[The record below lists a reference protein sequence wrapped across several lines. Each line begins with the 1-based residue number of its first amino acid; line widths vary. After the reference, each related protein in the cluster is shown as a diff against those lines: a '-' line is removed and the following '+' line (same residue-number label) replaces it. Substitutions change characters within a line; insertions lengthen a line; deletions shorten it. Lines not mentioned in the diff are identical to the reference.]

1 LPPLVSNK
9 IVRTRAVTIVLL
21 SLFSGI
27 GHFRWLSAPLP
38 DGWSMP
44 QWRIV
49 ALAAAIAIG
58 GLAAFRIRSAALV
71 MASVAMGLLA
81 GGTAA
86 QLDGTS
92 NPYLLAAARTYLN
105 TLWFDAVTQSAGAG
119 LAARFVTRALN
130 RRPSRDPAVPAARPQ
145 RPRQDDLVQDD
156 RIRQDPTR
164 S

>member
-1 LPPLVSNK
+1 LPQLVSNK

-21 SLFSGI
+21 SLLSAI
-27 GHFRWLSAPLP
+27 GHFRWLSAPMP

-71 MASVAMGLLA
+71 TASVAMGLLA

-86 QLDGTS
+86 QLAGN
-92 NPYLLAAARTYLN
+92 NPYLIDAARTYLS
-105 TLWFDAVTQSAGAG
+105 TLWFDAVSQSAAAG
-119 LAARFVTRALN
+119 LAARYVLRKLN
-130 RRPSRDPAVPAARPQ
+130 RRPQTARPP
-145 RPRQDDLVQDD
+145 RSRQDDLAQDD
-156 RIRQDPTR
+156 GIRQDPTR
-164 S
+164 T

>member
-1 LPPLVSNK
+1 MVSNK

-27 GHFRWLSAPLP
+27 GHFRWLSTPLA
-38 DGWSMP
+38 DGWTMA

-58 GLAAFRIRSAALV
+58 GLAAFSIRSAALV
-71 MASVAMGLLA
+71 TVSVAMGMVA

-86 QLDGTS
+86 QLTGN
-92 NPYLLAAARTYLN
+92 NPYLIDAARTYLS
-105 TLWFDAVTQSAGAG
+105 TLWVDAVSQSAAAG
-119 LAARFVTRALN
+119 LAARFALRKLN
-130 RRPSRDPAVPAARPQ
+130 RRSSREAAQTARSQ
-145 RPRQDDLVQDD
+145 GLRHDDLVQNDG
-156 RIRQDPTR
+156 IRQDPTQ

>member
-1 LPPLVSNK
+1 MPPLVSNK

-21 SLFSGI
+21 SLLSGI
-27 GHFRWLSAPLP
+27 GHFRWLSAPMP

-71 MASVAMGLLA
+71 TASVAMGLLA

-86 QLDGTS
+86 QLDGTN
-92 NPYLLAAARTYLN
+92 NPYLIAAARTYLN
-105 TLWFDAVTQSAGAG
+105 TLWFDAVTQSAAAG
-119 LAARFVTRALN
+119 LAARFVTRTLN
-130 RRPSRDPAVPAARPQ
+130 RRPCQARATQPA